1 MIPAGRNAAWTS
13 EAFGATNAALTMV
26 EPELKQLRDRHQ
38 VIRFFDGYTSERME
52 ELSAEKL
59 KRPLV
64 KSQLLE
70 ILDGKHGQQRQTLQG
85 VFGRHGV
92 QLKPLDETLFLV
104 TDNAEGEIGFLEV
117 LRPRI
122 VSVYSPLR
130 SEALNRWVRRMV
142 MGSPELDYVW
152 FSGLTFGVLWDLV
165 AQLSRPNRF
174 TRLVF
179 RHDSIFEIDNPEPES
194 EEESEP
200 EGVTEGGDDDGIE
213 VVERRATSFRLVD
226 RVGVIQEKLLTLQQI
241 YSPLYA
247 ISQLRFPSPV
257 GRGGHDFYDNGR
269 VTNRCESFRD
279 HRSHLLF
286 VVRIYEQLLRATE
299 QRAWYSIQDSVGVP
313 GQFRKIVGA
322 PVTIRFREALPPQV
336 FDHWIAATFERK
348 RNKFRLW
355 GHPLRLGPAK
365 VHVYGVDRHL
375 WQPLFLELT
384 ATGCTAIIPN
394 GTCGNT
400 VHRLVTN
407 IQRYLDPGA
416 TAYVGEKLY
425 TQMVKESASAIRYE
439 PGKD

>member
-1 MIPAGRNAAWTS
+1 MQT
-13 EAFGATNAALTMV
+13 LTMV
-26 EPELKQLRDRHQ
+26 ELELKRLRDRHQ
-38 VIRFFDGYTSERME
+38 VIRFFDGYASERMD
-52 ELSAEKL
+52 ELYAEKL

-70 ILDGKHGQQRQTLQG
+70 ILGGNHGLQPHTLQE

-92 QLKPLDETLFLV
+92 GLQPIDDTMFLV
-104 TDNAEGEIGFLEV
+104 TDQDEGDIGFLEA
-117 LRPRI
+117 LSQRI
-122 VSVYSPLR
+122 VSIYSPLP
-130 SEALNRWVRRMV
+130 SEALNQWVRRIV

-152 FSGLTFGVLWDLV
+152 LSGLTFGVLWELV
-165 AQLSRPNRF
+165 ARLSRPERF

-179 RHDSIFEIDNPEPES
+179 THDSIFEIDDPEPES
-194 EEESEP
+194 EDETEI
-200 EGVTEGGDDDGIE
+200 EGGTE
-213 VVERRATSFRLVD
+213 VGDEDNVKIVERRATSFRLVD
-226 RVGVIQEKLLTLQQI
+226 RVGVIKEKLATLQEI

-247 ISQLRFPSPV
+247 ISQMRFPSPV

-269 VTNRCESFRD
+269 VTNRSESFRD

-286 VVRIYEQLLRATE
+286 VVRIYEQLLRKTE
-299 QRAWYSIQDSVGVP
+299 ESAWYTIQDSVGVP

-322 PVTIRFREALPPQV
+322 PITIRFREALAPHV
-336 FDHWIAATFERK
+336 FDHWIKATFKRK

-355 GHPLRLGPAK
+355 GHPLRLGPTK

-384 ATGCTAIIPN
+384 ASGCTAIIPN

-400 VHRLVTN
+400 VHRLITN

-416 TAYVGEKLY
+416 TAYVGEKPY
-425 TQMVKESASAIRYE
+425 RQMVSESASPIRYE
-439 PGKD
+439 PDKD

>member
-1 MIPAGRNAAWTS
+1 MV
-13 EAFGATNAALTMV
+13 LTMA
-26 EPELKQLRDRHQ
+26 EFELKQLRDRHQ
-38 VIRFFDGYTSERME
+38 VIRFFDGYASERMD
-52 ELSAEKL
+52 ELYVEKL

-70 ILDGKHGQQRQTLQG
+70 VLGGNHTQQRHTLQEI
-85 VFGRHGV
+85 FGRHGV
-92 QLKPLDETLFLV
+92 ELKPLDDTMFLV
-104 TDNAEGEIGFLEV
+104 SDKHDGDIGFMEV

-122 VSVYSPLR
+122 ISIYSPLR
-130 SEALNRWVRRMV
+130 SDALNRWVRRIV

-152 FSGLTFGVLWDLV
+152 LSGLTFEVLWELV
-165 AQLSRPNRF
+165 AQLSRPERF

-179 RHDSIFEIDNPEPES
+179 THDSIFEIDNPEPVSED
-194 EEESEP
+194 EEETQERA
-200 EGVTEGGDDDGIE
+200 EAGDDDRIE
-213 VVERRATSFRLVD
+213 IIERRATSFRLVD
-226 RVGVIQEKLLTLQQI
+226 RVGVIQEKLMKMQEI

-247 ISQLRFPSPV
+247 INQMRFPSPV

-269 VTNRCESFRD
+269 VTNRSESFRD

-299 QRAWYSIQDSVGVP
+299 ERAWYTIQDSVGVP

-322 PVTIRFREALPPQV
+322 PITIRFREELAPHV
-336 FDHWIAATFERK
+336 FDHWIKATFERK

-355 GHPLRLGPAK
+355 GHPLRLGPTK

-375 WQPLFLELT
+375 WQPIFLELT

-400 VHRLVTN
+400 VHRLITN

-425 TQMVKESASAIRYE
+425 TQMVKELANTIRYE
-439 PGKD
+439 PDKD